1 MDQTPVTQPTRRSF
15 LVMLAGTVL
24 GTYFLPSLKPLAK
37 IKTPPAAQVC
47 RLLDVPVKR
56 SLGSGRYLLVW
67 MENTDDEGVVLM
79 NWKPETPE
87 EFAESRRFYEDCR
100 GYHTP
105 LDLTLPVPTRTPG
118 EVPLV
123 RAMIDQM
130 IRGDGVYDPRP
141 FLEWAALRERRGD
154 PAGEYVRI
162 STQIDQ
168 LPDDTPEV
176 GALDKR
182 WRELQDTYVPGV
194 MIPPLTGLGFRFE
207 TFGTFYPEEYISTQ
221 GLIEILDV
229 ERPGVIP
236 EQAERL
242 FAFAPALHKLDFK
255 YDCIDLPGLAA
266 CKQMSQ
272 ITSLRFSM
280 VGVEL
285 PGIEALLQSPYL
297 GRLQDLEISWDELGP
312 GLGKALAQSSV
323 LGQLRS
329 LDIHGNALHS
339 EGLTPLVTNRKCGG
353 LKELRIGKNHLDATS
368 MLALA
373 ASPHFQRL
381 EVLSLS
387 ENPIGDEGLTNFC
400 KAAFLPKLVRLELNK
415 CALKEKA
422 GQILANS
429 EFHRLESL
437 AIDKNAWTTTGI
449 QDLLA
454 SEHLFSLRDLSID
467 ESSLTDDT
475 VASIANSPLL
485 KNLRSLSLE
494 FNQIGVLG
502 ATALAKSP
510 YLTKLEV
517 LALTANELDDDAI
530 EALCESPFLANMR
543 VLKLSGNPIT
553 SSGAMA
559 ICKSPYLKNLK
570 ELYIDKTSIGDA
582 RQRLIDR
589 FTEGN
594 VTFGD

>member
-1 MDQTPVTQPTRRSF
+1 MAKTPATQPTRRSF
-15 LVMLAGTVL
+15 LVMLGTTVL

-37 IKTPPAAQVC
+37 TKVAVAAPLR

-67 MENTDDEGVVLM
+67 MENTDNEGVVLM
-79 NWKPETPE
+79 NWKPDTPE

-105 LDLTLPVPTRTPG
+105 LDLTLPLPKRIAG
-118 EVPLV
+118 EVPLI

-130 IRGDGVYDPRP
+130 IREDGVYDPRP
-141 FLEWAALRERRGD
+141 FLEWASLRERLGD
-154 PAGEYVRI
+154 PEGEYVRI
-162 STQIDQ
+162 CTQIDQ
-168 LPDDTPEV
+168 LPDDSPEV
-176 GALDKR
+176 DSLNKR
-182 WRELQDTYVPGV
+182 WRELQDTYVPDM

-207 TFGTFYPEEYISTQ
+207 TFGTFYPEEYITTQ

-266 CKQMSQ
+266 CKPMSQ

-280 VGVEL
+280 VGVEW

-297 GRLQDLEISWDELGP
+297 GRLLDLEISWDKLGP
-312 GLGKALAQSSV
+312 RLGKALAKSQV

-329 LDIHGNALHS
+329 LNIHNNAIGT
-339 EGLTPLVTNRKCGG
+339 EGLIPLVADRKCGG
-353 LKELRIGKNHLDATS
+353 LKELRISKNDLDAMS

-373 ASPHFQRL
+373 ASPHFKRL

-400 KAAFLPKLVRLELNK
+400 KAAFLPKLSSLELKK
-415 CALKEKA
+415 CGFEDKA

-429 EFHRLESL
+429 EFRRLESL
-437 AIDKNAWTTTGI
+437 ALDKNAWTPTSI
-449 QDLLA
+449 NDLLA
-454 SEHLFSLRDLSID
+454 SSYLFTLRHLSINEATLAD
-467 ESSLTDDT
+467 AT
-475 VASIANSPLL
+475 VALIANSSLL
-485 KNLRSLSLE
+485 ENLRSLSLE
-494 FNQIGVLG
+494 FNQISFKG
-502 ATALAKSP
+502 AVALAKSP
-510 YLTKLEV
+510 NLRKLEV
-517 LALTANELDDDAI
+517 LALSGNNLVDDAI
-530 EALCESPFLANMR
+530 EALCVSPLLANVR
-543 VLKLSGNPIT
+543 VLKLFGNPIT
-553 SSGAMA
+553 SSAA
-559 ICKSPYLKNLK
+559 KSICKSPYLENLK
-570 ELYIDKTSIGDA
+570 ELFINKTGIGGGQQLLFA
-582 RQRLIDR
+582 R
-589 FTEGN
+589 FSESA
-594 VTFGD
+594 VTLVD

>member
-1 MDQTPVTQPTRRSF
+1 MAKTPVAQPTRRSF
-15 LVMLAGTVL
+15 LVMLAGAVL
-24 GTYFLPSLKPLAK
+24 GTYFLPSLKPLGK
-37 IKTPPAAQVC
+37 VKTTTATQVR

-56 SLGSGRYLLVW
+56 SLGLGRYLLVW
-67 MENTDDEGVVLM
+67 MENTDDDGVVLM

-105 LDLTLPVPTRTPG
+105 LDLMLPMPKRTPG
-118 EVPLV
+118 EGPRI

-130 IRGDGVYDPRP
+130 IREDGVYDPRP
-141 FLEWAALRERRGD
+141 FLEWASFRERLGD

-162 STQIDQ
+162 CTQIDQ
-168 LPDDTPEV
+168 LPADSSEV
-176 GALDKR
+176 DLLDKR
-182 WRELQDTYVPGV
+182 WRELQDTYVPNV

-297 GRLQDLEISWDELGP
+297 GRLLDLEISWGKLGP
-312 GLGKALAQSSV
+312 GLGKALAKSQV

-329 LDIHGNALHS
+329 LNIQHNDIGS
-339 EGLTPLVTNRKCGG
+339 EGLMPLVAERKCGG
-353 LKELRIGKNHLDATS
+353 LKELCISGNNLDATS

-373 ASPHFQRL
+373 ASPHFPRL

-400 KAAFLPKLVRLELNK
+400 KAAFLPKLTRLELKK
-415 CALKEKA
+415 CGLEDKA
-422 GQILANS
+422 GQILADC
-429 EFHRLESL
+429 EFRRLESL
-437 AIDKNAWTTTGI
+437 ALDKNAWTPTSI
-449 QDLLA
+449 DALLA
-454 SEHLFSLRDLSID
+454 SQHLFALQHLSIH
-467 ESSLTDDT
+467 EAALTDAS
-475 VASIANSPLL
+475 VESIANSPLL
-485 KNLRSLSLE
+485 ENLRSLSLE
-494 FNQIGVLG
+494 FNQIGVKG
-502 ATALAKSP
+502 AIALAKSP

-530 EALCESPFLANMR
+530 EALCVSPLLANVR

-553 SSGAMA
+553 SSGTMA
-559 ICKSPYLKNLK
+559 ICKSPYLENLK
-570 ELYIDKTSIGDA
+570 DLYIDKAGIGDA
-582 RQRLIDR
+582 QQRLVDR
-589 FTEGN
+589 FAESN